1 MTALFRRL
9 AVVLLTMLTASVN
22 AGETGEGKCAS
33 LEVFVA
39 DGCPHCAEAKRFL
52 PQYQRDH
59 PDIEITFQNIGQ
71 SQAIRDRLQSISL
84 AHEVSRPGVPS
95 FYACG
100 QLFVGFSTPQAMQS
114 VLESMARLELP
125 RVNTDEPVLP
135 FFGRINL
142 SEHGLVAFTLAVGL
156 ADGFNPCAMWV
167 LLFLLSLL
175 VHVKSRRRMMLI
187 ASTFVLAGGAVY
199 FAIMAAWLNVFLL
212 IGYVRPVQL
221 ALAVFALVVG
231 TVHLKDA
238 VLPGRGLSFSI
249 PERYKPGIF
258 RRVREVVQAEHLT
271 TALFGVAVLAV
282 MVNLIELLCTAGL
295 PALYTQ
301 VLTQQALSAPSYYGY
316 LVLYN
321 LAYIFDDGLMVA
333 IAVISFSQLRLEVR
347 QGRWL
352 KLLSGALIFSLG
364 LTLLLAPEW
373 LF

>member
-125 RVNTDEPVLP
+125 RAHTDEPVLP

-221 ALAVFALVVG
+221 ALAMFALVVG

-238 VLPGRGLSFSI
+238 ALPGRGLSFSI

-364 LTLLLAPEW
+364 LTLLLAPDW